1 MNRLESIL
9 NQRATRGRA
18 SVLGKMLFLCFG
30 LALVLLTMALPPMP
44 AEAAAQLARHCPPEP
59 STARPRVQATGEDA
73 NGGDL
78 APGDEIVWTF
88 TVKNIGGTALTE
100 IVLTDIVPE
109 GTSYVDG
116 SIEGPGAEDSGYPT
130 LKWAVGTL
138 EYGEKVT
145 VSFRSRVDDGVPGGT
160 LITNQASADSAQTPP
175 GVSKAVTL
183 EVVGLSA
190 VDSAALSPSSSPT
203 TVLAEA
209 TDAGASA
216 EAPGGSA
223 EIPGAS
229 EEVAEAAPGSA
240 PTTTPPSSSETTLE
254 RTADDDPGS
263 VAATASD
270 DGKGWKL
277 GVGLG
282 VGLGGLALIGGTAGL
297 LAWRRKRTPGA

>member
-1 MNRLESIL
+1 MNRLKSTL
-9 NQRATRGRA
+9 NQRAARGRA
-18 SVLGKMLFLCFG
+18 SVLGKILFLCFG
-30 LALVLLTMALPPMP
+30 LALVLLTTALPPMP
-44 AEAAAQLARHCPPEP
+44 AEAATQLTRLCPPEP
-59 STARPRVQATGEDA
+59 STARPRVQATGEDV
-73 NGGDL
+73 NGKDL
-78 APGDEIVWTF
+78 APGDEILWTF

-109 GTSYVDG
+109 WTSYVDG
-116 SIEGPGAEDSGYPT
+116 SIEGPGADDSGHST
-130 LKWAVGTL
+130 LTWAVGTL

-183 EVVGLSA
+183 EVVGSSA
-190 VDSAALSPSSSPT
+190 VDSAALSPSSSPP
-203 TVLAEA
+203 TVLAGA
-209 TDAGASA
+209 TGDGA
-216 EAPGGSA
+216 SA

-240 PTTTPPSSSETTLE
+240 PITTPPSSSETTLE
-254 RTADDDPGS
+254 GTADDDPGP